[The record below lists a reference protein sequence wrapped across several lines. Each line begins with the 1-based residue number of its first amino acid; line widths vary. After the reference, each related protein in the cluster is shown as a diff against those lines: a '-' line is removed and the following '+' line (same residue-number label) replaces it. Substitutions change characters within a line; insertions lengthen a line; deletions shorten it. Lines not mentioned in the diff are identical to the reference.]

1 MSMQDPISNM
11 LTCIRN
17 GQMVQKPSVEFPHS
31 NVQEAIAGVLKSEG
45 YITDFTVNTD
55 GVKKTLSIQL
65 KYHQGEPVI
74 EMLKRVSKP
83 SLRTYKNSSDIP
95 QVRAGLG
102 TVIISTSK
110 GVMTGSQAKAANEG
124 GEILCYVA

>member
-17 GQMVQKPSVEFPHS
+17 AQMVRKPFVEFPHS

-45 YITDFTVNTD
+45 YIADSMVTTE
-55 GVKKTLSIQL
+55 GVKKTLRIQL
-65 KYHQGEPVI
+65 KYHHGEPVI

-83 SLRTYKNSSDIP
+83 SLRTYKKSGDIP
-95 QVRAGLG
+95 RVRAGLG

-110 GVMTGSQAKAANEG
+110 GVMTGTQAKAANEG
-124 GEILCYVA
+124 GEILCYIA